1 MRRSIQGSM
10 ALVLVT
16 VVIFGA
22 LGAGLT
28 AQEMVEVSHPSHVH
42 QGTCADLDPSPDYP
56 LANVG
61 PVSPD
66 AESGS
71 VEVGVTSLDVSLDD
85 LVAEPF
91 AVNLHES
98 AENVENYIACGDITG
113 AVVDGTLVIGLNEVN
128 DSGYSGVA
136 VLSATNSGGTDVTI
150 YLGFGL
156 SRDVAEATPVA
167 SSADPAGVAISILEY
182 AFDAPTVEIPV
193 GTTVTWTNDGGVI
206 HTTTSTDGLWDSE
219 ILSSDDEF
227 TYTFNEAG
235 SFEYICSLHPSMV
248 GEIVVT
254 EA

>member
-1 MRRSIQGSM
+1 M

-42 QGTCADLDPSPDYP
+42 QGTCADLDPSPEYP
-56 LANVG
+56 LANVE

-66 AESGS
+66 AEPGS

-91 AVNLHES
+91 AINLHES
-98 AENVENYIACGDITG
+98 VENVENYIACGDITG
-113 AVVDGTLVIGLNEVN
+113 AVVDGTLVIGLNEQN

-136 VLSATNSGGTDVTI
+136 VLSAANSGGTDVTI

-156 SRDVAEATPVA
+156 SRDVAAATPVA

>member
-16 VVIFGA
+16 FVLLEVFGP
-22 LGAGLT
+22 GVT

-42 QGTCADLDPSPDYP
+42 QGTCADLDPSPEYP
-56 LANVG
+56 LANVE

-66 AESGS
+66 AEPGS
-71 VEVGVTSLDVSLDD
+71 VEVGVTSLDVSLND

-91 AVNLHES
+91 AINLHES

-113 AVVDGTLVIGLNEVN
+113 AVVDGTLVIGLNEQN

-136 VLSATNSGGTDVTI
+136 VLSAANSGGTDVTI

-156 SRDVAEATPVA
+156 SRDVAAATPVA

-227 TYTFNEAG
+227 TYTFDEAG
-235 SFEYICSLHPSMV
+235 SFEYVCSLHPSMV

-254 EA
+254 EP